1 MSSHYKIDEETQLYY
16 TNGQKFLRSLWE
28 LITNSDRIINGVYI
42 FENFNEYCRQ
52 LSSDRQ
58 EDKKEVYWRASYY
71 EKLIDYIKIVVAF
84 ETLNKAILVKKGYL
98 IHKIDHLHN
107 KQLRKKQ
114 NNGNPITLE
123 EFYIDNYTNI
133 DVRRRTATLNGLTKN
148 LSTINFSH
156 TLNDEYQKI
165 LQQEK
170 TLVRYLKEI
179 NNKRNR
185 LHLYSDFKGAFSV
198 SHHIQKWKTIRELC
212 LNTIKNE
219 ADQID
224 LELKNSYNEKGIY

>member
-1 MSSHYKIDEETQLYY
+1 MNNYYKIDEEIQPYYY
-16 TNGQKFLRSLWE
+16 TSNYKYLRLLWE
-28 LITNSDRIINGVYI
+28 LITNSHRIINSVYI
-42 FENFNEYCRQ
+42 FENFDEYCRQ

-58 EDKKEVYWRASYY
+58 EDKQEVYWKASYY
-71 EKLIDYIKIVVAF
+71 EKLIDYIKIVIAF
-84 ETLNKAILVKKGYL
+84 ETLNKALLVKEGYL

-107 KQLRKKQ
+107 KRLRKKQ
-114 NNGNPITLE
+114 NNGSPITLE

-133 DVRRRTATLNGLTKN
+133 DVRRKTAILNGLTKN

-165 LQQEK
+165 LQQDK
-170 TLVRYLKEI
+170 TLVVYLKEI
-179 NNKRNR
+179 NTRRNR
-185 LHLYSDFKGAFSV
+185 LHLYSDFKGTLSV
-198 SHHIQKWKTIRELC
+198 SHHIQKWKTIKELC

-224 LELKNSYNEKGIY
+224 LKLKNSI